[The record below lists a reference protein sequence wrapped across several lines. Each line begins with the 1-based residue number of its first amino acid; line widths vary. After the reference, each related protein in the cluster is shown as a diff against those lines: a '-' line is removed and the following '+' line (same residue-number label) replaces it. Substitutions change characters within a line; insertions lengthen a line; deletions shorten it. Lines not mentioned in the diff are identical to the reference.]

1 MFIGTPCTFFTIQ
14 FLHEGTVDVSEP
26 SFKDIYRRF
35 TTVSLK
41 SLSDYIDE
49 RNILVFYLKI
59 EYFRCGFS
67 VIVTLPLLK
76 LEQYISHCHSD
87 KSLKSGHATSFI
99 KAGSLKLEFGV

>member
-1 MFIGTPCTFFTIQ
+1 MNSSLNSHVYWDTLYFFTIK

-76 LEQYISHCHSD
+76 LEQFYDEFLIV
-87 KSLKSGHATSFI
+87 TQI
-99 KAGSLKLEFGV
+99 KV